1 MEPVPRSYLSEWVKP
16 LFPEPRHALYGLN
29 PQDLE
34 YCKEQSDADAFLLP
48 YTWNYY
54 LERGYIQDALALIE
68 EYSQWNKPIYTWV
81 GGDHFYKLPEGDFI
95 LFRHNGYQS
104 MRRKNEHAYPVIIR
118 DPLEYLNLPGIKI
131 LQKEQHY
138 IL

>member
-1 MEPVPRSYLSEWVKP
+1 MEQVPRSYLSEWVKP
-16 LFPEPRHALYGLN
+16 LCPESRHAIYGLD
-29 PQDLE
+29 PKDLE

-81 GGDHFYKLPEGDFI
+81 GGDHSYRIPDGNFI
-95 LFRHNGYQS
+95 LFYH
-104 MRRKNEHAYPVIIR
+104 I
-118 DPLEYLNLPGIKI
+118 
-131 LQKEQHY
+131 
-138 IL
+138 